1 MFGFANRYK
10 LDHLANGVIN
20 GISNGDNSGMHH
32 HPAASDDDD
41 HLDDIAYERKARLC
55 NSKSCRAL
63 ITFSIDKMRE
73 SLCTVLLTPIDRI
86 SNLWYA

>member
-55 NSKSCRAL
+55 NIRKR
-63 ITFSIDKMRE
+63 SIE
-73 SLCTVLLTPIDRI
+73 IPLENLLSGIVFL
-86 SNLWYA
+86 SG